1 MQRNCF
7 ASPTSPVNKELPLSV
22 MSSFPYAF
30 VCQGVGGEAE
40 KSGIGSTQA
49 HKKHTYT
56 ELACLEPV
64 RPVIFFMHFF
74 LFYFFLCAYMRFS
87 NKFKFFMAHFI
98 FIRYIIFNLFYVSLG
113 MNASRLMGGGR
124 SCSNMQMNS

>member
-22 MSSFPYAF
+22 MSSCPYAF

-49 HKKHTYT
+49 HKKHAYAY
-56 ELACLEPV
+56 ACLEPV
-64 RPVIFFMHFF
+64 HPVIFFMHFF

-87 NKFKFFMAHFI
+87 KELKFLMAHFI
-98 FIRYIIFNLFYVSLG
+98 LVRYILFNLFSVSLG
-113 MNASRLMGGGR
+113 MKASRLMGGGR
-124 SCSNMQMNS
+124 HPDEFI